1 MQRMEGVKQASREMP
16 SLYSHMTDASR
27 HVEMRAWT
35 GLYNFLTANSILVL
49 AWATIFSS
57 GGGEKNVAR
66 DLVMCGVSTIGIFS
80 GLAWALLGVRTWHY
94 ALVFRQEIRRI
105 ENRMLSMGALVP
117 EGLSSLVRVHQTVGK
132 HWWPELAESR
142 RQKWLRNAVFL
153 SWNQWVL
160 FVIPVLFSG
169 LHMWLAT
176 VALWPRIVAH
186 EESSG
191 WLWEVLVVLWIVYVV
206 ILMLVYCQCRPA
218 LIHGWLEKRSDQG
231 PPQ

>member
-35 GLYNFLTANSILVL
+35 GLYNFLTANSILV
-49 AWATIFSS
+49 
-57 GGGEKNVAR
+57 
-66 DLVMCGVSTIGIFS
+66 
-80 GLAWALLGVRTWHY
+80 LAWALLGVRTWHY

-169 LHMWLAT
+169 L
-176 VALWPRIVAH
+176 
-186 EESSG
+186 
-191 WLWEVLVVLWIVYVV
+191 
-206 ILMLVYCQCRPA
+206 
-218 LIHGWLEKRSDQG
+218 
-231 PPQ
+231 